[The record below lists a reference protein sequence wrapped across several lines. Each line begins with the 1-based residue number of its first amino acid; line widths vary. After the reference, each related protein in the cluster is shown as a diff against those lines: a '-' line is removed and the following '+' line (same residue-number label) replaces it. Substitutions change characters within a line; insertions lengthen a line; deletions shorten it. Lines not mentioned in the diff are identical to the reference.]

1 MVRRRSVHQYEDLLV
16 DLLLDSGF
24 TVDEALKLVALQT
37 NLENEAARE
46 RPWTLPHMRVDAP
59 PDLVSFN

>member
-1 MVRRRSVHQYEDLLV
+1 MHQYEDLLV

-37 NLENEAARE
+37 KIENAAAHE
-46 RPWTLPHMRVDAP
+46 KPWTLPVERLDGQQDRAS
-59 PDLVSFN
+59 LN

>member
-1 MVRRRSVHQYEDLLV
+1 MHPYEDLLV

-37 NLENEAARE
+37 RLENATARE
-46 RPWTLPHMRVDAP
+46 QPWTLPLERLDGQQDRAS
-59 PDLVSFN
+59 LN

>member
-1 MVRRRSVHQYEDLLV
+1 MHQYEDLLV

-37 NLENEAARE
+37 SIENAAARE
-46 RPWTLPHMRVDAP
+46 QPWTLPVERLDAQHERP
-59 PDLVSFN
+59 SLN

>member
-1 MVRRRSVHQYEDLLV
+1 MHPYEDLLV

-37 NLENEAARE
+37 KLEDAAARE
-46 RPWTLPHMRVDAP
+46 RPWTLPIERAQGQTDSAS
-59 PDLVSFN
+59 LN

>member
-1 MVRRRSVHQYEDLLV
+1 VHQYEDLLV

-37 NLENEAARE
+37 KLENATARE
-46 RPWTLPHMRVDAP
+46 QPWTLPIERLDGPQDRA
-59 PDLVSFN
+59 SIN

>member
-1 MVRRRSVHQYEDLLV
+1 MHPYEDLLV

-37 NLENEAARE
+37 RLENAVAHEQ
-46 RPWTLPHMRVDAP
+46 PWTLPIERLESQQDPAS
-59 PDLVSFN
+59 LN

>member
-1 MVRRRSVHQYEDLLV
+1 MHQYEDLLV

-37 NLENEAARE
+37 RLENAAARE
-46 RPWTLPHMRVDAP
+46 RPWTLPIERLDGQQDCAS
-59 PDLVSFN
+59 LN

>member
-1 MVRRRSVHQYEDLLV
+1 VRRRIVHQYEDLLV

-37 NLENEAARE
+37 RIENAAARE
-46 RPWTLPHMRVDAP
+46 QPWTLPVERLDGQQDRAS
-59 PDLVSFN
+59 LN

>member
-1 MVRRRSVHQYEDLLV
+1 MHQYEDLLV

-37 NLENEAARE
+37 KLDNATALEQ
-46 RPWTLPHMRVDAP
+46 PWTLPPLRLDTEA
-59 PDLVSFN
+59 DSTSLN

>member
-1 MVRRRSVHQYEDLLV
+1 MHQYEDLLV

-37 NLENEAARE
+37 RLENAAARE
-46 RPWTLPHMRVDAP
+46 QPWTLPVERLDGSSRIARR
-59 PDLVSFN
+59 

>member
-1 MVRRRSVHQYEDLLV
+1 MHQYEDLLV

-37 NLENEAARE
+37 RLENATAHEQ
-46 RPWTLPHMRVDAP
+46 PWTLPVERLDGHQDRAS
-59 PDLVSFN
+59 LN

>member
-1 MVRRRSVHQYEDLLV
+1 MHQYEDLLV

-37 NLENEAARE
+37 RLENAAARE
-46 RPWTLPHMRVDAP
+46 QPWTLPVERLDGKQERVS
-59 PDLVSFN
+59 LN